1 MSKKDKKELTQE
13 NGVRPRKRKKK
24 WLKFAIPAAIVV
36 VVIVVVK
43 NSMGGGTTAIPV
55 YTSQVTK
62 GDISTELNT
71 SGTVKAENTK
81 TFFAPASARVEG
93 IEVSLGDVVKA
104 GDVLLC
110 FDEEAVAY
118 AKRQSELE
126 NAINSADY
134 NSNVH
139 NNNEQRSKLE
149 KAQAEIAEC
158 EAAID
163 NYEKYIDDL
172 TNGITDMNALKKADL
187 YAEIYSVEKQLNNY
201 ELAMQVPTEDMD
213 FEDILRR
220 KTDKQNEL
228 NKLQNELNML
238 SDYKTDYGWED
249 MLTQAKKD
257 LADYETRL
265 SEAKSDKA
273 SAEAA
278 IVDGNKLTGFQLN
291 REKSQ
296 LVSED
301 AGKKYDEALN
311 GIVAEFDGVVS
322 SLDVVEG
329 ATVQEG
335 AQLMVLESFDQI
347 CVEFQ
352 ASKYD
357 LEVLK
362 EGQTAEVEISGKTYN
377 GTVSKINHMAQENA
391 SGAPMVGAKI
401 HIENP
406 DNNIYLGIE
415 AKLKI
420 LTASESD
427 VLLVPVE
434 SVNIDN
440 EGEFCFAIENG
451 VLVRKPI
458 QSGISSDIYV
468 QVKDGLSEGDEIVTS
483 SYMGMDISEGMA
495 VTPMPSN

>member
-36 VVIVVVK
+36 VVAIVVK
-43 NSMGGGTTAIPV
+43 NSMGNGTAAVPV

-93 IEVSLGDVVKA
+93 IEVSLGDIVKA

-278 IVDGNKLTGFQLN
+278 IVDGNKLTG
-291 REKSQ
+291 
-296 LVSED
+296 
-301 AGKKYDEALN
+301 
-311 GIVAEFDGVVS
+311 
-322 SLDVVEG
+322 
-329 ATVQEG
+329 
-335 AQLMVLESFDQI
+335 
-347 CVEFQ
+347 
-352 ASKYD
+352 
-357 LEVLK
+357 
-362 EGQTAEVEISGKTYN
+362 
-377 GTVSKINHMAQENA
+377 
-391 SGAPMVGAKI
+391 
-401 HIENP
+401 
-406 DNNIYLGIE
+406 
-415 AKLKI
+415 
-420 LTASESD
+420 
-427 VLLVPVE
+427 
-434 SVNIDN
+434 
-440 EGEFCFAIENG
+440 
-451 VLVRKPI
+451 
-458 QSGISSDIYV
+458 
-468 QVKDGLSEGDEIVTS
+468 
-483 SYMGMDISEGMA
+483 
-495 VTPMPSN
+495 

>member
-36 VVIVVVK
+36 VVAIVVK
-43 NSMGGGTTAIPV
+43 NSMGNGTAAVPV

-93 IEVSLGDVVKA
+93 IEVSLGDIVKA

-220 KTDKQNEL
+220 KTEKQNEL

-296 LVSED
+296 LV
-301 AGKKYDEALN
+301 
-311 GIVAEFDGVVS
+311 
-322 SLDVVEG
+322 
-329 ATVQEG
+329 
-335 AQLMVLESFDQI
+335 
-347 CVEFQ
+347 
-352 ASKYD
+352 
-357 LEVLK
+357 
-362 EGQTAEVEISGKTYN
+362 
-377 GTVSKINHMAQENA
+377 
-391 SGAPMVGAKI
+391 
-401 HIENP
+401 
-406 DNNIYLGIE
+406 
-415 AKLKI
+415 
-420 LTASESD
+420 
-427 VLLVPVE
+427 
-434 SVNIDN
+434 
-440 EGEFCFAIENG
+440 
-451 VLVRKPI
+451 
-458 QSGISSDIYV
+458 
-468 QVKDGLSEGDEIVTS
+468 
-483 SYMGMDISEGMA
+483 
-495 VTPMPSN
+495 

>member
-36 VVIVVVK
+36 VVAIVVK
-43 NSMGGGTTAIPV
+43 NSMGNGTAAVPV

-93 IEVSLGDVVKA
+93 IEVSLGDIVKA

-213 FEDILRR
+213 LR
-220 KTDKQNEL
+220 
-228 NKLQNELNML
+228 
-238 SDYKTDYGWED
+238 
-249 MLTQAKKD
+249 
-257 LADYETRL
+257 
-265 SEAKSDKA
+265 
-273 SAEAA
+273 
-278 IVDGNKLTGFQLN
+278 
-291 REKSQ
+291 
-296 LVSED
+296 
-301 AGKKYDEALN
+301 
-311 GIVAEFDGVVS
+311 
-322 SLDVVEG
+322 
-329 ATVQEG
+329 
-335 AQLMVLESFDQI
+335 
-347 CVEFQ
+347 
-352 ASKYD
+352 
-357 LEVLK
+357 
-362 EGQTAEVEISGKTYN
+362 IS
-377 GTVSKINHMAQENA
+377 
-391 SGAPMVGAKI
+391 
-401 HIENP
+401 
-406 DNNIYLGIE
+406 
-415 AKLKI
+415 
-420 LTASESD
+420 
-427 VLLVPVE
+427 
-434 SVNIDN
+434 
-440 EGEFCFAIENG
+440 
-451 VLVRKPI
+451 
-458 QSGISSDIYV
+458 
-468 QVKDGLSEGDEIVTS
+468 
-483 SYMGMDISEGMA
+483 
-495 VTPMPSN
+495 

>member
-36 VVIVVVK
+36 VVAIVVK
-43 NSMGGGTTAIPV
+43 NSMGNGTAAVPV

-93 IEVSLGDVVKA
+93 IEVSLGDIVKA

-249 MLTQAKKD
+249 MLTQAKRTWQTTKQGF
-257 LADYETRL
+257 LRQRATRQAPKQQL
-265 SEAKSDKA
+265 WT
-273 SAEAA
+273 A
-278 IVDGNKLTGFQLN
+278 IN
-291 REKSQ
+291 
-296 LVSED
+296 
-301 AGKKYDEALN
+301 
-311 GIVAEFDGVVS
+311 
-322 SLDVVEG
+322 
-329 ATVQEG
+329 
-335 AQLMVLESFDQI
+335 
-347 CVEFQ
+347 
-352 ASKYD
+352 
-357 LEVLK
+357 
-362 EGQTAEVEISGKTYN
+362 
-377 GTVSKINHMAQENA
+377 
-391 SGAPMVGAKI
+391 
-401 HIENP
+401 
-406 DNNIYLGIE
+406 
-415 AKLKI
+415 
-420 LTASESD
+420 
-427 VLLVPVE
+427 
-434 SVNIDN
+434 
-440 EGEFCFAIENG
+440 
-451 VLVRKPI
+451 
-458 QSGISSDIYV
+458 
-468 QVKDGLSEGDEIVTS
+468 
-483 SYMGMDISEGMA
+483 
-495 VTPMPSN
+495 